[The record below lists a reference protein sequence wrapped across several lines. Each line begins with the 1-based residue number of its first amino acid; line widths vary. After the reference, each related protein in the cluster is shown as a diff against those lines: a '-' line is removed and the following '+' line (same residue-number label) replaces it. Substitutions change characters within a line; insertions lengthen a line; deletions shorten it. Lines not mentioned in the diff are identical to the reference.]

1 MILLIDNGGL
11 CAFNLVR
18 YVAEL
23 GFACRIERND
33 SLNPEQ
39 ALALRPRAIILSSG
53 PGTPDE
59 AGVCLQLARLAA
71 ARGDMPVL
79 GVGLGHQAIAEALGG
94 RLRHARQPRHGVQ
107 ARILHNG
114 SGLFAGL
121 PPAFA
126 AGCRHSLTADIA
138 SAAALQATA
147 WDEDGELMALA
158 HQTSPVFGV
167 QFQPESVLTAHGH
180 RLLANF
186 LGLAGLKA
194 RKIPERAA

>member
-1 MILLIDNGGL
+1 MILLIDNCDSFAG
-11 CAFNLVR
+11 NLAR

-33 SLNPEQ
+33 ALDAEQ
-39 ALALRPRAIILSSG
+39 AFALRPRAIILSSG

-71 ARGDMPVL
+71 ERSDMPVL

-94 RLRHARQPRHGVQ
+94 RLRHSRQPRHGVQ
-107 ARILHNG
+107 ARILHG
-114 SGLFAGL
+114 GCGLFAGL
-121 PPAFA
+121 PQAFA

-147 WDEDGELMALA
+147 RDEDGALMALA
-158 HQTSPVFGV
+158 HQTAPLFGV
-167 QFQPESVLTAHGH
+167 QFQPESILTAHGH

-186 LGLAGLKA
+186 LSLAGLKA
-194 RKIPERAA
+194 GKIPQQAA